1 MLVKKK
7 VIGVTSKDVLNVPV
21 CVFNDG
27 RYCKYSPIC
36 CLECEE
42 VAFCQV
48 WQYITSFVVR

>member
-1 MLVKKK
+1 
-7 VIGVTSKDVLNVPV
+7 VLNVPV